1 MTSCVRRAGVLSRRR
16 DAVGIREFDASSRGL
31 VTVVFRK
38 ATKKGFQDS
47 SSCPSHARVCITFIC
62 LVVCATDARAS
73 DRERPRASDRERDRP
88 AGKSGRP
95 EPQIK
100 GKRSAV
106 RAGRTR
112 CCSAELRST
121 AALQSRQLLQD
132 GPSSSSSSAAAAGE
146 RGALG
151 IVLSDAP
158 SAAKVGER
166 GHIKGELHLQALVVA
181 DAREVGVDV
190 TEVVPRRL
198 CGAGARCSTGGG
210 QRGSTDTGGRGGDT
224 GGTREEEE
232 QKRTR
237 V

>member
-1 MTSCVRRAGVLSRRR
+1 VRDRP
-16 DAVGIREFDASSRGL
+16 
-31 VTVVFRK
+31 T
-38 ATKKGFQDS
+38 
-47 SSCPSHARVCITFIC
+47 
-62 LVVCATDARAS
+62 AS
-73 DRERPRASDRERDRP
+73 DRA

-106 RAGRTR
+106 RTGRTR

-158 SAAKVGER
+158 SATEVGER
-166 GHIKGELHLQALVVA
+166 GHVKGELHLQALFIA

-210 QRGSTDTGGRGGDT
+210 QRGSTDTRGGRGGDA
-224 GGTREEEE
+224 GGGGAQEDTCVRHCETEREECGV
-232 QKRTR
+232 RGMA
-237 V
+237 

>member
-1 MTSCVRRAGVLSRRR
+1 MFAVRSHTGDHRTAAL
-16 DAVGIREFDASSRGL
+16 ARG
-31 VTVVFRK
+31 
-38 ATKKGFQDS
+38 
-47 SSCPSHARVCITFIC
+47 ARPRLYHIHQS
-62 LVVCATDARAS
+62 LVVCATD
-73 DRERPRASDRERDRP
+73 RPRVTDRP
-88 AGKSGRP
+88 ESPEPEP

-106 RAGRTR
+106 RTGRTR

-132 GPSSSSSSAAAAGE
+132 GPSSSSSAAAAGE

-158 SAAKVGER
+158 SATEVGER
-166 GHIKGELHLQALVVA
+166 RHVKGELHLQALVVA

-210 QRGSTDTGGRGGDT
+210 QRGSTDTRGGRGGDA
-224 GGTREEEE
+224 GGGGAQEDTCVRHCETEREECGV
-232 QKRTR
+232 RGMA
-237 V
+237 